1 MPARD
6 DPGTCAMTFSRD
18 TQPRRVD
25 GDRWATPIREG
36 WDIRGNAN
44 GGYLRAL
51 CTRAMCAHADRPD
64 PITIT
69 AHYLAPGK
77 VGDAVLTAHTV
88 KAGRQLTTVSATLSA
103 APAATGAAAGK
114 PLLQVLGAFGDLSVR
129 GSFPERII
137 GAPPELPPPAQ
148 CLRMLSDTVAAPSLF
163 RNRVELLLHPDDARF
178 AQGMPSGESR
188 LRGWF
193 RLADAEPMDS
203 VALVLAA
210 DAFPPTIFNTHLP
223 LGWAPTVELTVHVR
237 ARPAAGWL
245 RAHFSHRFAS
255 SGFIEEDGELWD
267 SEGTL
272 VAQSRQLA
280 LLPRPQA
287 DPSQTRP

>member
-1 MPARD
+1 MSL
-6 DPGTCAMTFSRD
+6 TRD
-18 TQPRRVD
+18 THPQRID
-25 GDRWATPIREG
+25 DATWSTPIREG

-44 GGYLRAL
+44 GGYLLAL
-51 CTRAMCAHADRPD
+51 CTRAMCAHVERPD

-69 AHYLAPGK
+69 AHYLSPGK
-77 VGDAVLTAHTV
+77 VGDATLSAHTV
-88 KAGRQLTTVSATLSA
+88 KAGRQLSTVSATLA
-103 APAATGAAAGK
+103 AHGK

-129 GSFPERII
+129 GSFPERIV
-137 GAPPELPPPAQ
+137 GAPPELPPPEQ
-148 CLRMLSDTVAAPSLF
+148 CVRMESNTVAAPSLF

-193 RLADAEPMDS
+193 RLANEEPMDT

-210 DAFPPTIFNTHLP
+210 DAFPPTIFNTSLP

-237 ARPAAGWL
+237 ARPEPGWL

-255 SGFIEEDGELWD
+255 SGFIEEDGEIWD
-267 SEGTL
+267 SSDRL

-280 LLPRPQA
+280 LLPRG
-287 DPSQTRP
+287 